1 MRSPP
6 QTKTPGSFCYPILLL
21 NPQRRNPRWMGRL
34 VLCFSTHSRRN
45 PVIASCDRD
54 GETLGARS
62 LILTLIGCAIARQL
76 IFEHYTWDKI
86 AAKLS
91 ATYQGILANQTPQ

>member
-45 PVIASCDRD
+45 PVIASSDRD

-62 LILTLIGCAIARQL
+62 LILTLIGGGARSL
-76 IFEHYTWDKI
+76 VN
-86 AAKLS
+86 LS
-91 ATYQGILANQTPQ
+91 LSTTPGIK

>member
-1 MRSPP
+1 MDG
-6 QTKTPGSFCYPILLL
+6 QAGIMLL
-21 NPQRRNPRWMGRL
+21 
-34 VLCFSTHSRRN
+34 THSRRN
-45 PVIASCDRD
+45 PVIAPSDRD

-62 LILTLIGCAIARQL
+62 LILTLIGGGAIARQL